1 VPDLVESYDR
11 EAKGIPI
18 GRAAEVN
25 LRNNHS
31 QYIFTWY
38 VVSFSELGNM
48 LLTLCRFGL
57 SFATSVMMWMLIRK
71 KPNEAMRR
79 VRQNRNW

>member
-38 VVSFSELGNM
+38 VGSFSKFDDM
-48 LLTLCRFGL
+48 SLTLCRFGL